1 MPTLGQEVDSIINS
15 EGITDATP
23 SQEVEIAPAV
33 EPEIVETP
41 ETPTEEVTLEKPT
54 EPVVEPTPEEP
65 KEPEVVTPA
74 EPTPS
79 ATETVQE
86 AKTLMQNLNLSEEAI
101 FNDKGEVKPFTEVV
115 PVGAYLA
122 SQLTPVKVTDKDGKE
137 YEFMLIADVEKLFPN
152 GFEAKNNLEQ
162 MRFQQAILANETT
175 FNSAVKT
182 YNEAQAQYT
191 KETSDIVQS
200 RGDNERLGKE
210 YRAMAEAGLV
220 PKVEGDPSDPKF
232 LESTAVKEMNK
243 ILNYMETKNKELASK
258 GLGQVNSLY
267 VAKQLMDAEVSTVKK
282 EDTKTAIINERK
294 EVASLSSIPTNATT
308 PNKPQQRASVPM
320 SRLADDI
327 IASEGLK

>member
-1 MPTLGQEVDSIINS
+1 MPTLGQEVDSIISS

-33 EPEIVETP
+33 EPEAVETP
-41 ETPTEEVTLEKPT
+41 ETPTEEVTPEEPT
-54 EPVVEPTPEEP
+54 EPVVEATPEEP
-65 KEPEVVTPA
+65 KEPEVVTPT

-122 SQLTPVKVTDKDGKE
+122 SQLSPVKVTDKDGKE
-137 YEFMLIADVEKLFPN
+137 HEFMLIADVEKLFPN

-162 MRFQQAILANETT
+162 MRFQQAILANETA

-220 PKVEGDPSDPKF
+220 PKVEGDPNDPKF

-267 VAKQLMDAEVSTVKK
+267 VAKQLMDAEVTTVKK
-282 EDTKTAIINERK
+282 EDVKAAIINERK